1 LTHSGWLECAAQHDK
16 LKCIGHFVDAFRGG
30 LSVISDTTTEV
41 WWGNLVVRSGKL
53 GLCACYTPKL
63 DSRPTFPTIMT
74 SVLEIIPL
82 GGIGEFGMNCMAL
95 RYGDEMIILD
105 AGMGFPEETAYGVD
119 VSIPNFEFLEPYRDD
134 ITAIVLTHGHEDH
147 LGALPYILKRFN
159 VPVYCSH
166 FTAGL
171 AESKLEEHELLG
183 DVLLHRVE
191 PRDVVELG
199 AFTVEFIRVS
209 HSLVDCFSLAIKTPV
224 GTIIHTGDYK
234 VDETP
239 VIGEPID
246 LRSFRRYGQD
256 GVLALLSDSTNATV
270 PGRTP
275 SERAVIP
282 AFEEIFV
289 EAKGRIIVAAFASS
303 IHRLQIVMDVSQ
315 QFNRRVCVLG
325 RSMQKNVEVADRLGY
340 LDIPDGLLVSLNQA
354 KLMSD
359 AEVVFLV
366 TGSQGESRAALSQM
380 ATQSYKGLTI
390 DEGDTVVLSA
400 RIIPGNERLISRM
413 IGFIYKRGA
422 NIIEEKR
429 RLIHVSGHA
438 SQEDIRILTE
448 AVRPRYVVPI
458 HGEYRM
464 LFRHKEFV
472 KNHLGYAEDDII
484 LIENGDVLELDGERA
499 AVIDK
504 REVGRTFIDDSGFEE
519 ISSDLIRERKQLA
532 YEGTITLAVTIRDD
546 TGELLGDPRIVAR
559 GVRGLSSNGLGS
571 LGQSSGDDGVA
582 ENDMLKGALL
592 VVSAALAGASRQTLE
607 DDSLLKE
614 HLRVELKRFIQKQ
627 TGSRPVIMPMIIRV

>member
-1 LTHSGWLECAAQHDK
+1 MS
-16 LKCIGHFVDAFRGG
+16 
-30 LSVISDTTTEV
+30 
-41 WWGNLVVRSGKL
+41 
-53 GLCACYTPKL
+53 
-63 DSRPTFPTIMT
+63 

-82 GGIGEFGMNCMAL
+82 GGIGEFGMNCMAV
-95 RYGDEMIILD
+95 RYEDEMLILD

-119 VSIPNFEFLEPYRDD
+119 VCIPNFDFLEEYRDN

-147 LGALPYILKRFN
+147 LGALPYILKKFN

-171 AESKLEEHELLG
+171 AESKLEEHDLVG
-183 DVLLHRVE
+183 DTLLHRVA
-191 PRDVVELG
+191 PRDVIQVGVFE
-199 AFTVEFIRVS
+199 VEFIRVS
-209 HSLVDCFSLAIKTPV
+209 HSLVDCFSLAIKSPV

-246 LRSFRRYGQD
+246 LRSFRRYGQE

-282 AFEEIFV
+282 AFEEIFA
-289 EAKGRIIVAAFASS
+289 EAAGRIIVAAFASS
-303 IHRLQIVMDVSQ
+303 IHRLQIVLDVAQ
-315 QFNRRVCVLG
+315 QFNRKVCVLG
-325 RSMQKNVEVADRLGY
+325 RSMLKNVEIADRLGY
-340 LDIPDGLLVSLNQA
+340 LDVPDGLLVPLNEA
-354 KLMSD
+354 KQMRD
-359 AEVVFLV
+359 HEIVFLV

-380 ATQSYKGLTI
+380 ASQSYKGLMI

-413 IGFIYKRGA
+413 IGMIYKRGA

-438 SQEDIRILTE
+438 SQEDIRIMTE
-448 AVRPRYVVPI
+448 AVRPKFVIPI

-472 KNHLGYAEDDII
+472 KNHLGYREENIV

-499 AVIDK
+499 TIIEK
-504 REVGRTFIDDSGFEE
+504 REVPRTFIDGSGLEE
-519 ISSDLIRERKQLA
+519 ITGETVRQRKQLA
-532 YEGTITLAVTIRDD
+532 YEGLVTLVVTINRE
-546 TGELLGDPRIVAR
+546 TGELQSPPEIVTR
-559 GVRGLSSNGLGS
+559 GVQGFDSANGMVKDA
-571 LGQSSGDDGVA
+571 QRVVA
-582 ENDMLKGALL
+582 
-592 VVSAALAGASRQTLE
+592 AALAGASRATLE

-614 HLRVELKRFIQKQ
+614 HLRVELKRFIQKL
-627 TGSRPVIMPMIIRV
+627 TGSRPVILPVVVSV

>member
-1 LTHSGWLECAAQHDK
+1 MA
-16 LKCIGHFVDAFRGG
+16 
-30 LSVISDTTTEV
+30 
-41 WWGNLVVRSGKL
+41 
-53 GLCACYTPKL
+53 
-63 DSRPTFPTIMT
+63 

-95 RYGDEMIILD
+95 RYGDEMLILD

-119 VSIPNFEFLEPYRDD
+119 VSIPNFNFLDEYRDA

-147 LGALPYILKRFN
+147 LGALPYLLKKFN

-171 AESKLEEHELLG
+171 AESKLEEHDLLG
-183 DVLLHRVE
+183 DTLIHRVE
-191 PRDVVELG
+191 PRDVVDIG
-199 AFTVEFIRVS
+199 VFSVEFIRVS
-209 HSLVDCFSLAIKTPV
+209 HSLVDCFSLGIKTPV

-282 AFEEIFV
+282 AFEEIFA

-303 IHRLQIVMDVSQ
+303 IHRLQIVLDVAQ
-315 QFNRRVCVLG
+315 QFDRHVCVLG
-325 RSMQKNVEVADRLGY
+325 RSMQKNVEVAERLGY
-340 LDIPDGLLVSLNQA
+340 LDIPDGLLVSLNDA
-354 KLMSD
+354 KLMRRN
-359 AEVVFLV
+359 EVVFLV

-380 ATQSYKGLTI
+380 ATQSYKGLMVE
-390 DEGDTVVLSA
+390 EGDTVVLSA

-429 RLIHVSGHA
+429 RLVHVSGHA
-438 SQEDIRILTE
+438 SQEDIRIMTE
-448 AVRPRYVVPI
+448 AVRPKFVVPV

-472 KNHLGYAEDDII
+472 KNHLGYKEENIV

-499 AVIDK
+499 TVVDK
-504 REVGRTFIDDSGFEE
+504 REIGRTFIDESGFEE
-519 ISSDLIRERKQLA
+519 IDSETVRERKQLA
-532 YEGTITLAVTIRDD
+532 YEGTITVVVTIDEES
-546 TGELLGDPRIVAR
+546 GELLDEPRIVAR
-559 GVRGLSSNGLGS
+559 GVRGLGANGFRNGNGNYLMA
-571 LGQSSGDDGVA
+571 DA
-582 ENDMLKGALL
+582 KR
-592 VVSAALAGASRQTLE
+592 VVTASITGASRQTLADE
-607 DDSLLKE
+607 SLLKE
-614 HLRVELKRFIQKQ
+614 HVRVELKRFIQKQ
-627 TGSRPVIMPMIIRV
+627 TGARPVIMPIVVFT

>member
-1 LTHSGWLECAAQHDK
+1 MS
-16 LKCIGHFVDAFRGG
+16 
-30 LSVISDTTTEV
+30 
-41 WWGNLVVRSGKL
+41 
-53 GLCACYTPKL
+53 
-63 DSRPTFPTIMT
+63 

-82 GGIGEFGMNCMAL
+82 GGIGEFGMNCMAV
-95 RYGDEMIILD
+95 RYQDEMLILD

-119 VSIPNFEFLEPYRDD
+119 VCIPDFDFLEEYREA

-147 LGALPYILKRFN
+147 LGALPYILKKFN

-171 AESKLEEHELLG
+171 AESKLEEHELTG
-183 DVLLHRVE
+183 DTLIHRVS
-191 PRDVVELG
+191 PRDVVNIG
-199 AFTVEFIRVS
+199 VFAVEFIRVS

-246 LRSFRRYGQD
+246 LRSFRRYGQE

-282 AFEEIFV
+282 AFEEIFS
-289 EAKGRIIVAAFASS
+289 EAHGRIIVAAFASS
-303 IHRLQIVMDVSQ
+303 IHRLQIVIDVAQ
-315 QFNRRVCVLG
+315 QFDRRVCVLG

-340 LDIPDGLLVSLNQA
+340 LDIHDNLLVSLNEA
-354 KLMSD
+354 KQMND
-359 AEVVFLV
+359 DEIVFLV
-366 TGSQGESRAALSQM
+366 TGSQGEARAALSQM

-390 DEGDTVVLSA
+390 EEGDTVVLSA

-413 IGFIYKRGA
+413 IGNIYKRGA

-429 RLIHVSGHA
+429 RLVHVSGHA
-438 SQEDIRILTE
+438 SQEDIRIMTE
-448 AVRPRYVVPI
+448 AVRPKFVVPI

-472 KNHLGYAEDDII
+472 KNHLGYSESNIV

-499 AVIDK
+499 AVVNR
-504 REVGRTFIDDSGFEE
+504 REIGRTFIDETGFEE
-519 ISSDLIRERKQLA
+519 IESETVRHRKQMA
-532 YEGTITLAVTIRDD
+532 YEGIVTLLVIVDAE
-546 TGELLGDPRIVAR
+546 TGELQTPPEIVPR
-559 GVRGLSSNGLGS
+559 GVRGFDAANGTMKDA
-571 LGQSSGDDGVA
+571 QRVI
-582 ENDMLKGALL
+582 
-592 VVSAALAGASRQTLE
+592 AAAVAGASRETLRDE
-607 DDSLLKE
+607 SLLKE
-614 HLRVELKRFIQKQ
+614 HIRVELKRYIQKL
-627 TGSRPVIMPMIIRV
+627 TGARPVILPVVRQI

>member
-1 LTHSGWLECAAQHDK
+1 MS
-16 LKCIGHFVDAFRGG
+16 
-30 LSVISDTTTEV
+30 
-41 WWGNLVVRSGKL
+41 
-53 GLCACYTPKL
+53 
-63 DSRPTFPTIMT
+63 

-82 GGIGEFGMNCMAL
+82 GGIGEFGMNCMAV
-95 RYGDEMIILD
+95 RYEDEMLILD

-119 VSIPNFEFLEPYRDD
+119 VCIPNFDFLEEYREH

-147 LGALPYILKRFN
+147 LGALPYLLKKFN

-171 AESKLEEHELLG
+171 AESKLEEHELTG

-191 PRDVVELG
+191 PRDVVDIG
-199 AFTVEFIRVS
+199 VFTVEFIRVS

-246 LRSFRRYGQD
+246 LRSFRRYGQE

-282 AFEEIFV
+282 AFEEIFA
-289 EAKGRIIVAAFASS
+289 EAGGRIIVAAFASS
-303 IHRLQIVMDVSQ
+303 IHRLQIVIDIAQ
-315 QFNRRVCVLG
+315 QFNRKVCVLG
-325 RSMQKNVEVADRLGY
+325 RSMQKNVEISDRLGY
-340 LDIPDGLLVSLNQA
+340 LDIHDGLLVSLNEA
-354 KLMSD
+354 KQMRD
-359 AEVVFLV
+359 HEIVFLV
-366 TGSQGESRAALSQM
+366 TGSQGEARAALSQM
-380 ATQSYKGLTI
+380 ATQSYKGLMI

-413 IGFIYKRGA
+413 IGMIYKRGA

-429 RLIHVSGHA
+429 RLVHVSGHA
-438 SQEDIRILTE
+438 SQEDIRIMTE
-448 AVRPRYVVPI
+448 AVRPKFVVPI

-472 KNHLGYAEDDII
+472 KNHLGYAEENIV

-499 AVIDK
+499 AVVGKHEI
-504 REVGRTFIDDSGFEE
+504 GRTFIDETGFEE
-519 ISSDLIRERKQLA
+519 IQSETIRQRRQLA
-532 YEGTITLAVTIRDD
+532 YEGMITLIVTINGQ
-546 TGELLGDPRIVAR
+546 TGELQLPPEIVTR
-559 GVRGLSSNGLGS
+559 GVRGFDSANGS
-571 LGQSSGDDGVA
+571 LKDAQ
-582 ENDMLKGALL
+582 L
-592 VVSAALAGASRQTLE
+592 VVAAAIAGASRQTLE
-607 DDSLLKE
+607 DESLLKE
-614 HLRVELKRFIQKQ
+614 HIRVELKRFIQKL
-627 TGSRPVIMPMIIRV
+627 TGARPVIMPVVVQV